1 MKLTFDATTKDFLK
15 PYMIPL
21 VGEYNSGVFE
31 CPHCGKNILGNFYV
45 YVIGFDNIT
54 FEMQSVLRD
63 LAINAK
69 EITFSSVYSKF
80 RTVFPLFADL

>member
-45 YVIGFDNIT
+45 YVIGVVDFL
-54 FEMQSVLRD
+54 FVLCG
-63 LAINAK
+63 
-69 EITFSSVYSKF
+69 V
-80 RTVFPLFADL
+80 LFFYLVLFF